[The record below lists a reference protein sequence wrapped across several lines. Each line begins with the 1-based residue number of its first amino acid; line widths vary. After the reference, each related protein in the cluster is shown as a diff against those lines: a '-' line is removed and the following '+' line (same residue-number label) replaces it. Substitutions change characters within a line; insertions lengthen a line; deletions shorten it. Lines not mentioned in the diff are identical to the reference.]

1 MKRLLFA
8 VCLVS
13 GCQNEI
19 TPRHERHSD
28 IKQYGKLATPYVW
41 DESITS
47 PTLYGKKKKDTRR
60 SHNRKR
66 YFQASPALKASRA
79 IDAKEGTRAID
90 AIEIP
95 TDRQ

>member
-41 DESITS
+41 DDSIAHS
-47 PTLYGKKKKDTRR
+47 PPFSIKRKNVRHSQKKI
-60 SHNRKR
+60 
-66 YFQASPALKASRA
+66 YFQARPTMKATRA

>member
-41 DESITS
+41 DESIAHS
-47 PTLYGKKKKDTRR
+47 PPFSIKRKNVRHSQKKI
-60 SHNRKR
+60 
-66 YFQASPALKASRA
+66 YFQARPTMKA
-79 IDAKEGTRAID
+79 TRAIN
-90 AIEIP
+90 AIEGTKAIESRELTP
-95 TDRQ
+95 DQ